1 MAICKVC
8 EKEESKYKCPTCRA
22 PYCSLIC
29 FKKHKETPCESS
41 ATVQEQQSRKEIT
54 PIGAPDEED
63 PSRLTPHDLEKLVY
77 SKEIHDFLEYP
88 QLREII
94 TKLDTSKQPEKDL
107 DLIRAQDPVFD
118 DFTKLL
124 VDITF
129 KDKLAAFQQKK

>member
-8 EKEESKYKCPTCRA
+8 EKAESKYKCPTCRA

-29 FKKHKETPCESS
+29 FKQHKETPCEPP
-41 ATVQEQQSRKEIT
+41 TPTQEQHTRKEIT
-54 PIGAPDEED
+54 PISPPDEED
-63 PSRLTPHDLEKLVY
+63 PSRLTPQDLEKLQY
-77 SKEIHDFLEYP
+77 AKEIHDFLQYP
-88 QLREII
+88 QLRDII

-118 DFTKLL
+118 EFTKLL

>member
-1 MAICKVC
+1 MDTTTLTHINL
-8 EKEESKYKCPTCRA
+8 E
-22 PYCSLIC
+22 I
-29 FKKHKETPCESS
+29 PCEPPTTIQGNYKSS
-41 ATVQEQQSRKEIT
+41 FICLFSHITKKDNLEQQSRKTIT

-63 PSRLTPHDLEKLVY
+63 PSRLTPQDLEKLVY